1 MAEKE
6 YYRDNINLKRPGVQY
21 EFTKEQID
29 EYLKCAEDP
38 IYFIKNYMK
47 IISLDR
53 GIINFE
59 MYDYQEELI
68 KTFID
73 NRRTCVRSSR
83 QSGKTTT
90 TVAFMLWMTIF
101 NEHYSIAITANKK
114 SLSTEIL
121 SRYQLAYESLPMWLQ
136 QGVVVWNKGSV
147 ELENGSKILA
157 AATSA
162 SAVRGG
168 TFNCCILDEFA
179 HVHNNLAEEFFTS
192 TYPVISSGKNSKL
205 IIISTP
211 RGMNLFY
218 KIWTEAVS
226 GKNGYAY
233 VDVNWR
239 RIPGRD
245 EKFKEDTI
253 KATSQRQWNQEF
265 ESCSYNT
272 LININS
278 EEIKIGEL
286 YDRLSENATKN

>member
-1 MAEKE
+1 MAEDKIH
-6 YYRDNINLKRPGVQY
+6 YRDNIKLKRPDIKY

-47 IISLDR
+47 IISLDK

-68 KTFID
+68 TTFIG
-73 NRRTCVRSSR
+73 NRRTVVRSSR

-114 SLSTEIL
+114 SLAIEIL

-136 QGVVVWNKGSV
+136 QGVVIWNKGSV

-162 SAVRGG
+162 SAIRGG
-168 TFNCCILDEFA
+168 TFNCCVLDEFA

-192 TYPVISSGKNSKL
+192 TYPVISSGKESKL

-226 GKNGYAY
+226 GKNGYAF
-233 VDVNWR
+233 VDVPWTK
-239 RIPGRD
+239 IPGRD
-245 EKFKEDTI
+245 EKFKDDTI
-253 KATSQRQWNQEF
+253 RATSQRQWNQEF
-265 ESCSYNT
+265 ESCGKNT
-272 LININS
+272 IININN
-278 EEIKIGEL
+278 EDTTIDEL
-286 YDRLSENATKN
+286 YNRLLTENKN